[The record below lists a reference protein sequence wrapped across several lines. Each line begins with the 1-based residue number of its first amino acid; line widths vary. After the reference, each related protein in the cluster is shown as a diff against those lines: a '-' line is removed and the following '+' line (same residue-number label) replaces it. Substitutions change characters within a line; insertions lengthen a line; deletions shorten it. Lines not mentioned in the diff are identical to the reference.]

1 MSEHVLVFGNGY
13 DIPGRMRA
21 LGAATG
27 RSITTSVMCRPEHLT
42 KLEEAEGHARIIAVG
57 ADAPVEH
64 WVALA
69 RAIHAMEP
77 VTRIGSFGDQCQ
89 EKAAAVG
96 QALGVPAHSPETV
109 RLVFDKFA
117 MRQHLAEAGV
127 EPTGSAAVGSTAA
140 LHAFAA
146 EHGYPYVVKPRSGTS
161 SSGVAVVRTADE
173 AEAAF
178 ERARGAGEPAAAA
191 EPAEV
196 VAEPF
201 LTGPQYSVECFSEL
215 GEHEVVAITR
225 KFSDPVSLVELGHV
239 MPAPLPPAEAE
250 AIRAHVVTALA
261 ALGVEYGPT
270 HTEVV
275 LTEGGPRIIE
285 THLRVGGDEI
295 WNMVTDATG
304 IDLVENQLRQ
314 CTGEKVLPDIR
325 AMLADPARAMHHE
338 AIWFAGAPAAG
349 VLVEVAGT
357 GGPHPEG
364 VRLEVLAN
372 AGRML
377 DGLQSSDSRLAQAR
391 AHGAT
396 AEEALAL
403 ARDAIA
409 RLEFITRVSAGQ
421 VDLL

>member
-27 RSITTSVMCRPEHLT
+27 RRITTSVLCRPEHLA
-42 KLEEAEGHARIIAVG
+42 KLEEAGGHARIVAVG
-57 ADAPVEH
+57 AEAPVEH
-64 WVALA
+64 WIALA
-69 RAIHAMEP
+69 RAMHAIEP
-77 VTRIGSFGDQCQ
+77 VSRIGSFGDQCQ

-96 QALGVPAHSPETV
+96 HALGVPTHTPETV

-117 MRQHLAEAGV
+117 MRQHLAEAGL
-127 EPTGSAAVGSTAA
+127 ETTGSAAVDGAAA
-140 LHAFAA
+140 LHTFAA

-161 SSGVAVVRTADE
+161 SSGVTVVRAPDE

-178 ERARGAGEPAAAA
+178 TRARGAD

-201 LTGPQYSVECFSEL
+201 LTGPQYSVESFSEL

-239 MPAPLPPAEAE
+239 MPAPLPPEEAE
-250 AIRAHVVTALA
+250 TVRAHVVAALG

-275 LTEGGPRIIE
+275 LTDAGPRIIE

-304 IDLVENQLRQ
+304 VDLVEYQLRQ
-314 CTGEKVLPDIR
+314 CAGEKVLPDIR
-325 AMLADPARAMHHE
+325 AVLTDPARTRRHE

-349 VLVEVAGT
+349 VLIEVAGAD
-357 GGPHPEG
+357 GPHPEG
-364 VRLEVLAN
+364 VRLEVLGA
-372 AGRML
+372 AGRPL
-377 DGLQSSDSRLAQAR
+377 VGLQNSDSRLAQAR
-391 AHGAT
+391 AHAGT

-403 ARDAIA
+403 ARNAIA
-409 RLEFITRVSAGQ
+409 GLEYITRVSAGQ

>member
-27 RSITTSVMCRPEHLT
+27 RAVTTSVLCRPEHLA
-42 KLEEAEGHARIIAVG
+42 KLEEAGGHARILAVG

-64 WVALA
+64 WIALA
-69 RAIHAMEP
+69 RAVHAIEP

-96 QALGVPAHSPETV
+96 RALGVPAHAPETV

-117 MRQHLAEAGV
+117 MRQHLAEAGF
-127 EPTGSAAVGSTAA
+127 EAIGSAAVASAA
-140 LHAFAA
+140 DLRAFA
-146 EHGYPYVVKPRSGTS
+146 EQYGYPYVVKPRSGTS
-161 SSGVAVVRTADE
+161 SSGVTVVREAGD

-178 ERARGAGEPAAAA
+178 ARARGTDERPAD
-191 EPAEV
+191 V

-215 GEHEVVAITR
+215 GEHEVVAVTR

-239 MPAPLPPAEAE
+239 MPAPLPPETGD
-250 AIRAHVVTALA
+250 AIRAYVVAVLG

-275 LTEGGPRIIE
+275 LTEAGPRIIE

-304 IDLVENQLRQ
+304 VDLVEYQLRQ

-325 AMLADPARAMHHE
+325 AVLADPARPRRHE
-338 AIWFAGAPAAG
+338 AIWFAGAPGAG
-349 VLVEVAGT
+349 VLVEVAGAD
-357 GGPHPEG
+357 GPHPEG
-364 VRLEVLAN
+364 VRLEVL
-372 AGRML
+372 GTPGSSL
-377 DGLQSSDSRLAQAR
+377 GGLQSSDSRLAQAR
-391 AHGAT
+391 AHADT
-396 AEEALAL
+396 AEKALDL
-403 ARDAIA
+403 AREAIA
-409 RLEFITRVSAGQ
+409 GLEFVTRVRAGQ
-421 VDLL
+421 ADLL